1 MVPRTLVVGV
11 GTDNGDIYNQM
22 QAAIASGSI
31 DVTRAAAKELAAQAA
46 AAAQAAQNPNPPAG
60 EP

>member
-1 MVPRTLVVGV
+1 MDIKKVITLSE
-11 GTDNGDIYNQM
+11 M
-22 QAAIASGSI
+22 PAILDKCLQDQRKAEKSAI
-31 DVTRAAAKELAAQAA
+31 LCLQVKKELAAQAA